1 MSYIVCRNCKK
12 FVEVDDLTPLNFDKC
27 DKCGHTLEFAGT
39 NTDLHLILNDF
50 IVPEIS
56 YQKICSSCKSSN
68 PREAAYCL
76 KCGSTNFQLQ
86 YDIESLNK
94 FQNDMNVN
102 SADVNNP
109 QQTIVIKTG
118 LTTFSP
124 KNSILFRLFSLIIGL
139 IDFLFFS
146 LIGVQF
152 VLGTSEMPANVM
164 AFVTQHLTPLM
175 LVISVSL
182 ILAGLMSVIVIPKMS
197 YRDSL
202 ETSSTIGF
210 VVGVATL
217 LVSHNIITVIVAI
230 IFCSILSGI
239 GGLLGEFIINKILR

>member
-39 NTDLHLILNDF
+39 NADLHFILNDI

-76 KCGSTNFQLQ
+76 KCGSTSFQLQ

-94 FQNDMNVN
+94 IQKGMNIN
-102 SADVNNP
+102 SADINP
-109 QQTIVIKTG
+109 QPTIIIKTG
-118 LTTFSP
+118 KSTFSP
-124 KNSILFRLFSLIIGL
+124 KNSILFRSFSLLIGL

-152 VLGTSEMPANVM
+152 VLGSSEMPANVM

-182 ILAGLMSVIVIPKMS
+182 ILAGIMSVAVIPKMS

-202 ETSSTIGF
+202 ETSSTIGL
-210 VVGVATL
+210 VVGIATL
-217 LVSHNIITVIVAI
+217 LVSNDIVTVIVAI

-239 GGLLGEFIINKILR
+239 GGLLGEFLINKLIR